1 MDKKFLDKVVDQ
13 IVDETIIDYD
23 KEKLHTPFRLLPF
36 LSIFSSLPLSFL
48 PLSLS
53 IPFSQHC
60 KVVYGL
66 NDDEIR
72 YVWNEY
78 RNIIKDKI
86 ENNGL

>member
-1 MDKKFLDKVVDQ
+1 MDNNYLDKVLDQ
-13 IVDETIIDYD
+13 IVDETKIDYD
-23 KEKLHTPFRLLPF
+23 KEKLHTPFRLLPVPF
-36 LSIFSSLPLSFL
+36 PLPILSLSFL

-78 RNIIKDKI
+78 KNIITNKI
-86 ENNGL
+86 NNGL